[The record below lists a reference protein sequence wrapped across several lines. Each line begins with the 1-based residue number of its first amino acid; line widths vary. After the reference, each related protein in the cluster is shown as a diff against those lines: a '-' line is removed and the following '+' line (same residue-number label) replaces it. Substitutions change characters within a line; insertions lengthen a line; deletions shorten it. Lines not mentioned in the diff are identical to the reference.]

1 MVIINNIDE
10 RCEQLILKGTSLST
24 DAKRKYNVFWIVEDD
39 KIVVYSRQE
48 EKLFKNNIEIK

>member
-10 RCEQLILKGTSLST
+10 RCSQLILKGAALST

-39 KIVVYSRQE
+39 RIVVYSRQE
-48 EKLFKNNIEIK
+48 EKLFKNNVEIK